1 MKKWLP
7 LKIVHKTKNLAKM
20 CVKFHKAV
28 KNLFKIMCVKRYI
41 KLQNLFKK
49 NVCKVLHKT
58 SKSVRKSVC
67 KMSQ

>member
-1 MKKWLP
+1 
-7 LKIVHKTKNLAKM
+7 M
-20 CVKFHKAV
+20 CVKFYKAV

-58 SKSVRKSVC
+58 SKSVRKSG
-67 KMSQ
+67 KMLH